1 MFGGRFRFFALR
13 GALPRAAAAGMLLA
27 LLAACGGAPA
37 TPAAGTG
44 APAGTPQ
51 PGGTMSV
58 AYQND
63 IATLDPAIGYD
74 WNNWPMEKMV
84 FDALMDYDQGTTL
97 VPQLAAEMPKINAD
111 ATIYTFKL
119 RPGVKFHNGRELSAD
134 DVVYTI
140 TRVIDPATK
149 SPGQG

>member
-1 MFGGRFRFFALR
+1 MNASVHAFGMLKHVYTTRCSHLSISMCAKRLAYGSIESGFQGTQSPGRGCRGGGPPLPPAAPR
-13 GALPRAAAAGMLLA
+13 GAATAAAGA
-27 LLAACGGAPA
+27 V
-37 TPAAGTG
+37 TPAAGTE
-44 APAGTPQ
+44 ATAGTPQ

-97 VPQLAAEMPKINAD
+97 VPQLAAEM
-111 ATIYTFKL
+111 
-119 RPGVKFHNGRELSAD
+119 
-134 DVVYTI
+134 
-140 TRVIDPATK
+140 
-149 SPGQG
+149 